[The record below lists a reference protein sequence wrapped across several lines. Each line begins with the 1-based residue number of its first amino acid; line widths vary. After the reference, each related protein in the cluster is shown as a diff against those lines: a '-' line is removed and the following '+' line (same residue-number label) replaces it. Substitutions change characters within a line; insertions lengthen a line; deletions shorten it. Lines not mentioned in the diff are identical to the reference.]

1 MAKRKTRKAAEAQKA
16 EKPLDGSA
24 EGAEQFPEVMTVK
37 QAAEYLQVNDQV
49 LYRYVREEK
58 VPVARMG
65 TTIRFKKSVLDAWL
79 EGESW
84 KSIGMEKG
92 PSGKPQRRF
101 KPSRPSLPMELD

>member
-1 MAKRKTRKAAEAQKA
+1 MPEKKQHDEKAAPQD
-16 EKPLDGSA
+16 L
-24 EGAEQFPEVMTVK
+24 FPEVMTVR

-65 TTIRFKKSVLDAWL
+65 TTIRFKKTVLDKWL
-79 EGESW
+79 ETESW
-84 KSIGMEKG
+84 ASVGMKIA
-92 PSGKPQRRF
+92 PSGKPLARI